1 MMVGGSLSPYPPGWC
16 AHREKAPMLCISF
29 LKELFMGECCCGLGG
44 HGCWAASG
52 GRKIGMGQSTLLPS
66 LDSFSVFLSLAS
78 PERSMEG

>member
-1 MMVGGSLSPYPPGWC
+1 
-16 AHREKAPMLCISF
+16 
-29 LKELFMGECCCGLGG
+29 MGECCCGLGG

-78 PERSMEG
+78 PERSVEG